1 MESFVRVKGV
11 TMRFHALWI
20 TAMALGLASCGEPQ
34 QTESPAAPAAAAPE
48 AAAPTAEVDQAF
60 IDHMHAHAEQL
71 DELMFALA
79 DDDLDSAMTPAYW
92 LSSHDSVEGIP
103 DVWQQ
108 HVTGMRVAAAEVG
121 KAEDLETAKA
131 AAERISGHCQA
142 CHAAA
147 GVNTLSG
154 G

>member
-79 DDDLDSAMTPAYW
+79 DDDLDGAMTPAYW

>member
-1 MESFVRVKGV
+1 
-11 TMRFHALWI
+11 MRFHALWI
-20 TAMALGLASCGEPQ
+20 TAITLGLAGCGEPPQPETQ
-34 QTESPAAPAAAAPE
+34 QAEGAAAPAAE
-48 AAAPTAEVDQAF
+48 ASDMAAPTAEVGQAF

-79 DDDLDSAMTPAYW
+79 DDDLDGAMTPAYW

-103 DVWQQ
+103 DEWQQ

-121 KAEDLETAKA
+121 KADDLEIAKA
-131 AAERISGHCQA
+131 AAEKISGHCQA

-147 GVNTLSG
+147 GVVGLG
-154 G
+154 GD